1 MTEVAFYFGAADR
14 QAFVCRLLRKVVQAK
29 HKVLVLCPPDEAA
42 ALDQQLWGLSETEF
56 ITHCMADAPPSMRQ
70 RSQVVFASST
80 EQVQQ
85 AFTVLLNLAETAPSD
100 LAPFQRV
107 LEVVSAQ
114 GEDRIA
120 ARARWKHYLSQGHPI
135 TRHDL
140 AAGGAGAA

>member
-1 MTEVAFYFGAADR
+1 VTEVAFYFGAADR

-29 HKVLVLCPPDEAA
+29 HKILVLCPPDEAA

-56 ITHCMADAPPSMRQ
+56 ITHCMADAPPSMRE

-80 EQVQQ
+80 DQVQH
-85 AFTVLLNLAETAPSD
+85 LAESAPSD